1 VNPPVTLFNVVD
13 TSVEYVVPEGIL
25 GVGVAPVNAAPYQFR
40 VQVPLCG
47 VVPNGSVAVAEIAT
61 PVSNPAAFV
70 RYGNNRVV
78 KHGTTVKMLVAVEVS
93 ANRGTLAFVATVT
106 VLVGAKLP
114 FTVVVAS
121 AGELAPGFGV

>member
-1 VNPPVTLFNVVD
+1 VNPPVTLFNVLD
-13 TSVEYVVPEGIL
+13 TSVEYVVPDGTL
-25 GVGVAPVNAAPYQFR
+25 GVGVAPVKAAPYQFR

-61 PVSNPAAFV
+61 PVSNPAALV

-93 ANRGTLAFVATVT
+93 AKRGTGTLLVEAVVT
-106 VLVGAKLP
+106 VLVGA
-114 FTVVVAS
+114 
-121 AGELAPGFGV
+121 